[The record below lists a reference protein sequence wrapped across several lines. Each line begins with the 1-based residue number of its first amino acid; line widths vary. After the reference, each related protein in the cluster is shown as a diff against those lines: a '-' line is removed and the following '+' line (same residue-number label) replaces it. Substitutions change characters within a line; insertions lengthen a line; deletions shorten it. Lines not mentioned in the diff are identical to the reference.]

1 VNKSLPS
8 PQVALK
14 VLSDAGCSEQVIS
27 HCKAVSSLAVKFA
40 EACQRN
46 GISVDVEL
54 VRIGGLLHDI
64 GRSKTHDVSHAVAGV
79 EIARSLKLPRPVIDI
94 IERHIG
100 GGISADEARK
110 LGLPEKDYF
119 PLYLEEKLVAYA
131 DKLLEGSKVVPI
143 EKTIKQFSQKLGPDH
158 PSIDRI
164 IRLRDELV
172 PLVGDLD
179 AISNSF

>member
-1 VNKSLPS
+1 M
-8 PQVALK
+8 ALK
-14 VLSDAGCSEQVIS
+14 LLSDAGCSERVIA
-27 HCKAVSSLAVKFA
+27 HCKSVSSLAVKFA
-40 EACQRN
+40 KACQSN
-46 GISVDVEL
+46 GVSVDVDL

-64 GRSKTHDVSHAVAGV
+64 GRSRTHDVSHAVAGV
-79 EIARSLKLPRPVIDI
+79 EIARSLNLPEAVVSI

-100 GGISADEARK
+100 GGISADEAKR

-119 PLYLEEKLVAYA
+119 PLSLEEKLVAYA
-131 DKLLEGSKVVPI
+131 DKLLEGSKIVPI
-143 EKTIKQFSQKLGPDH
+143 EKTIKQFSQKLGSGH

-179 AISNSF
+179 AISNSS